1 MTIIGVKIDKKFMRD
16 LLILIL
22 GVGLYVLSV
31 QLFVIPNRLA
41 SNGVAGF
48 SVLMDFV
55 FGINPALTFFLVNV
69 PLFIFG
75 GRSLPRRILLLSI
88 PGALAMSGWLMIYEA
103 LGVTGFQFSHVIFAG
118 IFDGLLSGFG
128 AGLVIISEGTFG
140 GSILLSRI
148 LEEQWNFKIDKV
160 LFMVDVVVLS
170 VSLLTFLSLPN
181 FAVTLLSCYI
191 FSKMTLIVGRE
202 DYRKSL
208 MNRGKRNLSKKFLL
222 HKNFK
227 NNRIKITDRN

>member
-1 MTIIGVKIDKKFMRD
+1 MTIIGVKIDQKFMRD
-16 LLILIL
+16 LLILII

-75 GRSLPRRILLLSI
+75 GRLLPRRILLLSI
-88 PGALAMSGWLMIYEA
+88 PGALAMSLWLMIYEA
-103 LGVTGFQFSHVIFAG
+103 LGVTGFQFSHVILAG
-118 IFDGLLSGFG
+118 IFDGILSGIG

-148 LEEQWNFKIDKV
+148 LEEQWDFKIDKV
-160 LFMVDVVVLS
+160 LFLVDVVVLS

-208 MNRGKRNLSKKFLL
+208 MSRGK
-222 HKNFK
+222 
-227 NNRIKITDRN
+227 KIYQKVFAA

>member
-1 MTIIGVKIDKKFMRD
+1 MTIIGVKIDQKFMRD
-16 LLILIL
+16 LLILII

-118 IFDGLLSGFG
+118 IFDGILSGIG

-148 LEEQWNFKIDKV
+148 LEEQWDFKIDKV
-160 LFMVDVVVLS
+160 LFLVDVVVLS

-208 MNRGKRNLSKKFLL
+208 MSRGK
-222 HKNFK
+222 
-227 NNRIKITDRN
+227 KIYQKVFAA

>member
-1 MTIIGVKIDKKFMRD
+1 MTIIGVKIDQKFMRD
-16 LLILIL
+16 LLILII
-22 GVGLYVLSV
+22 GVGLYVLSF

-75 GRSLPRRILLLSI
+75 GRLLPRRILLLSI
-88 PGALAMSGWLMIYEA
+88 PGALAMSLWLMIYEA

-118 IFDGLLSGFG
+118 IFDGILSGIG

-148 LEEQWNFKIDKV
+148 LEEQWDFKIDKV
-160 LFMVDVVVLS
+160 LFLVDVVVLS

-208 MNRGKRNLSKKFLL
+208 MSRGK
-222 HKNFK
+222 
-227 NNRIKITDRN
+227 KIYQKVFAA

>member
-88 PGALAMSGWLMIYEA
+88 PGALAMSGWLMVYEA

-128 AGLVIISEGTFG
+128 AIRWWWAKQAWVKA
-140 GSILLSRI
+140 R
-148 LEEQWNFKIDKV
+148 
-160 LFMVDVVVLS
+160 
-170 VSLLTFLSLPN
+170 
-181 FAVTLLSCYI
+181 
-191 FSKMTLIVGRE
+191 
-202 DYRKSL
+202 
-208 MNRGKRNLSKKFLL
+208 
-222 HKNFK
+222 
-227 NNRIKITDRN
+227 

>member
-160 LFMVDVVVLS
+160 LFMVDVVGLS

-208 MNRGKRNLSKKFLL
+208 MNRGKRIYQKVFAA
-222 HKNFK
+222 
-227 NNRIKITDRN
+227 

>member
-1 MTIIGVKIDKKFMRD
+1 MKLMGVKIDQKFMRD
-16 LLILIL
+16 LAILIV

-55 FGINPALTFFLVNV
+55 FGINPALTFFLVNI
-69 PLFIFG
+69 PLFAFG
-75 GRSLPRRILLLSI
+75 GRSLPRRILLLSV
-88 PGALAMSGWLMIYEA
+88 PGALSMSVWLMIYEA

-118 IFDGLLSGFG
+118 ILDGILSGIG

-140 GSILLSRI
+140 GSILLGRI
-148 LEEQWNFKIDKV
+148 LEEQWDFKIDKV

-191 FSKMTLIVGRE
+191 FSKMTLIVGRAE
-202 DYRKSL
+202 YRQLL
-208 MNRGKRNLSKKFLL
+208 MHRGKRIYRKVFAS
-222 HKNFK
+222 
-227 NNRIKITDRN
+227 

>member
-103 LGVTGFQFSHVIFAG
+103 LGVTGFQFSHVIF
-118 IFDGLLSGFG
+118 DGLLSGFG

-208 MNRGKRNLSKKFLL
+208 MNRGKRIYQKVFAA
-222 HKNFK
+222 
-227 NNRIKITDRN
+227 

>member
-118 IFDGLLSGFG
+118 IFDGLLSGLG

-208 MNRGKRNLSKKFLL
+208 MNRGKRIYQKVFAA
-222 HKNFK
+222 
-227 NNRIKITDRN
+227 

>member
-1 MTIIGVKIDKKFMRD
+1 MTIIGVKIDQKFMRD
-16 LLILIL
+16 LLILII

-75 GRSLPRRILLLSI
+75 GRLLPRRILLLSI
-88 PGALAMSGWLMIYEA
+88 PGALAMSLWLMIYEA

-118 IFDGLLSGFG
+118 IFDGILSGIG

-148 LEEQWNFKIDKV
+148 LEEQWDFKIDKV
-160 LFMVDVVVLS
+160 LFLVDVVVLS

-208 MNRGKRNLSKKFLL
+208 MSRGK
-222 HKNFK
+222 
-227 NNRIKITDRN
+227 KIYQKVFAT

>member
-1 MTIIGVKIDKKFMRD
+1 MTIIGVKIDQKFMRD
-16 LLILIL
+16 LLILII

-75 GRSLPRRILLLSI
+75 GRLLPRRILLLSI
-88 PGALAMSGWLMIYEA
+88 PGALAMSLWLMIYEA
-103 LGVTGFQFSHVIFAG
+103 LGVTGFQFSHVIFVG
-118 IFDGLLSGFG
+118 IFDGILSGIG

-148 LEEQWNFKIDKV
+148 LEEQWDFKIDKV
-160 LFMVDVVVLS
+160 LFLVDVVVLS

-208 MNRGKRNLSKKFLL
+208 MSRGK
-222 HKNFK
+222 
-227 NNRIKITDRN
+227 KIYQKVFAA

>member
-1 MTIIGVKIDKKFMRD
+1 MTIIGVKIDQKFMRD
-16 LLILIL
+16 LLILII

-41 SNGVAGF
+41 SNGIAGF

-75 GRSLPRRILLLSI
+75 GRLLPRRILLLSI
-88 PGALAMSGWLMIYEA
+88 PGALAMSLWLMIYEA

-118 IFDGLLSGFG
+118 IFDGILSGIG

-148 LEEQWNFKIDKV
+148 LEEQWDFKIDKV
-160 LFMVDVVVLS
+160 LFLVDVVVLS

-208 MNRGKRNLSKKFLL
+208 MSRGK
-222 HKNFK
+222 
-227 NNRIKITDRN
+227 KIYQKVFAA

>member
-1 MTIIGVKIDKKFMRD
+1 MTIIGVKIDHKFMRD
-16 LLILIL
+16 LLILII

-75 GRSLPRRILLLSI
+75 GRLLPRRILLLSI
-88 PGALAMSGWLMIYEA
+88 PGALAMSLWLMIYEA

-118 IFDGLLSGFG
+118 IFDGILSGIG

-148 LEEQWNFKIDKV
+148 LEEQWDFKIDKV
-160 LFMVDVVVLS
+160 LFLVDVVVLS

-202 DYRKSL
+202 DYRKSF
-208 MNRGKRNLSKKFLL
+208 MSRGK
-222 HKNFK
+222 
-227 NNRIKITDRN
+227 KIYQKVFAA

>member
-41 SNGVAGF
+41 SNGCRWFFCTYGF
-48 SVLMDFV
+48 CFWHQ
-55 FGINPALTFFLVNV
+55 PALTFFLVNV

-202 DYRKSL
+202 
-208 MNRGKRNLSKKFLL
+208 GLSEIFNESWKKNYQKVFAA
-222 HKNFK
+222 
-227 NNRIKITDRN
+227 

>member
-1 MTIIGVKIDKKFMRD
+1 MTIIGVKIDQKFMKD
-16 LLILIL
+16 LLILII

-75 GRSLPRRILLLSI
+75 GRLLPRRILLLSI
-88 PGALAMSGWLMIYEA
+88 PGALAMSLWLMIYEA

-118 IFDGLLSGFG
+118 IFDGILSGIG

-148 LEEQWNFKIDKV
+148 LEEQWDFKIDKV
-160 LFMVDVVVLS
+160 LFLVDVVVLS

-208 MNRGKRNLSKKFLL
+208 MSRGK
-222 HKNFK
+222 
-227 NNRIKITDRN
+227 KIYQKVFAT

>member
-1 MTIIGVKIDKKFMRD
+1 MTIIGVKIDQKFMRD
-16 LLILIL
+16 LLILII

-75 GRSLPRRILLLSI
+75 GRLLPRRILLLSI
-88 PGALAMSGWLMIYEA
+88 PGALAMSLWLMIYEA

-118 IFDGLLSGFG
+118 IFDGILSGIG

-148 LEEQWNFKIDKV
+148 LEEQWDFKIDKV
-160 LFMVDVVVLS
+160 LFLVDVVVLS
-170 VSLLTFLSLPN
+170 VALLTFLSLPN

-191 FSKMTLIVGRE
+191 FSKMTLIVRRE

-208 MNRGKRNLSKKFLL
+208 MSRGK
-222 HKNFK
+222 
-227 NNRIKITDRN
+227 KIYQKVFAA

>member
-1 MTIIGVKIDKKFMRD
+1 MTIIGVKIDHKFMRD
-16 LLILIL
+16 LLILII

-75 GRSLPRRILLLSI
+75 GRLLPRRILLLSI
-88 PGALAMSGWLMIYEA
+88 PGALAMSLWLMIYEA

-118 IFDGLLSGFG
+118 IFDGILSGIG

-148 LEEQWNFKIDKV
+148 LEEQWDFKIDKV
-160 LFMVDVVVLS
+160 LFLVDVVVLS

-208 MNRGKRNLSKKFLL
+208 MSRGK
-222 HKNFK
+222 
-227 NNRIKITDRN
+227 KIYQKVFAA

>member
-1 MTIIGVKIDKKFMRD
+1 MTIIGVKIDQKFMRD
-16 LLILIL
+16 LLILII

-41 SNGVAGF
+41 NNGVAGF
-48 SVLMDFV
+48 SVLIDFV

-75 GRSLPRRILLLSI
+75 GRLLPRRILLLSI
-88 PGALAMSGWLMIYEA
+88 PGALAMSLWLMIYEA

-118 IFDGLLSGFG
+118 IFDGILSGIG

-148 LEEQWNFKIDKV
+148 LEEQWDFKIDKV
-160 LFMVDVVVLS
+160 LFLVDVVVLS

-208 MNRGKRNLSKKFLL
+208 MSRGK
-222 HKNFK
+222 
-227 NNRIKITDRN
+227 KIYQKVFAA

>member
-1 MTIIGVKIDKKFMRD
+1 MTIIGVKIDQKFMRD
-16 LLILIL
+16 LLILII

-75 GRSLPRRILLLSI
+75 GRLLPRRILLLSI
-88 PGALAMSGWLMIYEA
+88 PGALAMSLWLMIYEA

-118 IFDGLLSGFG
+118 IFDGILSGIG

-148 LEEQWNFKIDKV
+148 LEEQWDFKIDKV
-160 LFMVDVVVLS
+160 LFLVDVVILS

-208 MNRGKRNLSKKFLL
+208 MSRGK
-222 HKNFK
+222 
-227 NNRIKITDRN
+227 KIYQKVFAA

>member
-1 MTIIGVKIDKKFMRD
+1 MTTIGVKIDQKFMRD
-16 LLILIL
+16 LLILII

-75 GRSLPRRILLLSI
+75 GRLLPRRILLLSI
-88 PGALAMSGWLMIYEA
+88 PGALAMSLWLMIYEA

-118 IFDGLLSGFG
+118 IFDGILSGIG
-128 AGLVIISEGTFG
+128 AVLVIISEGTFG

-148 LEEQWNFKIDKV
+148 LEEQWDFKIDKV
-160 LFMVDVVVLS
+160 LFLVDVVVLS

-208 MNRGKRNLSKKFLL
+208 MSRGK
-222 HKNFK
+222 
-227 NNRIKITDRN
+227 KIYQKVFAA

>member
-1 MTIIGVKIDKKFMRD
+1 M
-16 LLILIL
+16 
-22 GVGLYVLSV
+22 
-31 QLFVIPNRLA
+31 
-41 SNGVAGF
+41 
-48 SVLMDFV
+48 
-55 FGINPALTFFLVNV
+55 
-69 PLFIFG
+69 
-75 GRSLPRRILLLSI
+75 SL
-88 PGALAMSGWLMIYEA
+88 WLMIYEA

-118 IFDGLLSGFG
+118 IFDGILSGIG

-148 LEEQWNFKIDKV
+148 LEEQWDFKIDKV
-160 LFMVDVVVLS
+160 LFLVDVVVLS

-208 MNRGKRNLSKKFLL
+208 MSRGK
-222 HKNFK
+222 
-227 NNRIKITDRN
+227 KIYQKVFAA

>member
-118 IFDGLLSGFG
+118 IFDRLLSGFG

-208 MNRGKRNLSKKFLL
+208 MNRGKRIYQKVFAA
-222 HKNFK
+222 
-227 NNRIKITDRN
+227 

>member
-41 SNGVAGF
+41 SNGVAVF

-208 MNRGKRNLSKKFLL
+208 MNRGKRIYQKVFAA
-222 HKNFK
+222 
-227 NNRIKITDRN
+227 

>member
-1 MTIIGVKIDKKFMRD
+1 MTIIGVKIDQKFMRD
-16 LLILIL
+16 LLILII
-22 GVGLYVLSV
+22 GVGHYVLSV

-75 GRSLPRRILLLSI
+75 GRLLPRRILLLSI
-88 PGALAMSGWLMIYEA
+88 PGALAMSLWLMIYEA

-118 IFDGLLSGFG
+118 IFDGILSGIG

-148 LEEQWNFKIDKV
+148 LEEQWDFKIDKV
-160 LFMVDVVVLS
+160 LFLVDVVVLS

-208 MNRGKRNLSKKFLL
+208 MSRGK
-222 HKNFK
+222 
-227 NNRIKITDRN
+227 KIYQKVFAA

>member
-103 LGVTGFQFSHVIFAG
+103 LGVTGFQFSHVFFAG

-208 MNRGKRNLSKKFLL
+208 MNRGKRIYQKVFAA
-222 HKNFK
+222 
-227 NNRIKITDRN
+227 

>member
-1 MTIIGVKIDKKFMRD
+1 MTIIGVKIDQKFMRD
-16 LLILIL
+16 LLILII

-75 GRSLPRRILLLSI
+75 GRLLPRRILLLSI
-88 PGALAMSGWLMIYEA
+88 PGALAMSLWLMIYEA

-118 IFDGLLSGFG
+118 IFDGILSGIG

-148 LEEQWNFKIDKV
+148 LEEQWDFKIDKV
-160 LFMVDVVVLS
+160 LFLVDVVVLS
-170 VSLLTFLSLPN
+170 VSLLTFFSLPN

-208 MNRGKRNLSKKFLL
+208 MSRGK
-222 HKNFK
+222 
-227 NNRIKITDRN
+227 KIYQKVFAA

>member
-1 MTIIGVKIDKKFMRD
+1 MTIIGVKIDQKFMRD
-16 LLILIL
+16 LLILII

-75 GRSLPRRILLLSI
+75 GRLLPRRILLLSI
-88 PGALAMSGWLMIYEA
+88 PGALAMSLWLMIYEA

-118 IFDGLLSGFG
+118 IFDGILSGIG

-148 LEEQWNFKIDKV
+148 LEEQWDFKIDKV
-160 LFMVDVVVLS
+160 LFLVDVVVLS

-208 MNRGKRNLSKKFLL
+208 MSSGK
-222 HKNFK
+222 
-227 NNRIKITDRN
+227 KIYQKVFAA